1 MDMNAPWRALEASQA
16 AEGESGAASSDAAGS
31 GRSMPAGRRL
41 ALAAAAL
48 LVVGSLAV
56 AGIVAMRPTGQVE
69 VVGPPGG
76 GAAGASQWPGASAG
90 TSASQAIV
98 VVQVAGAVARPGV
111 YSLPVGSR
119 VADAIQ
125 AAGGYSTEVDPRAAE
140 TKLNLAAKLQDA
152 QLIAVPRRGETSSG
166 AAGAGGAS
174 VAGASTTPG
183 LINLNTATAEQLDT
197 LPGVGPATAQKIIAS
212 RVEKPF
218 AKVDDLV
225 TRKVMTASTLS
236 KLRSLVTVD

>member
-1 MDMNAPWRALEASQA
+1 MPMDMNAPWRALEASQA
-16 AEGESGAASSDAAGS
+16 GKGQSGTASSDAAAS
-31 GRSMPAGRRL
+31 GRRMPAGRRL

-48 LVVGSLAV
+48 LVIGSLAV
-56 AGIVAMRPTGQVE
+56 AGLVAMQPAGQVE
-69 VVGPPGG
+69 VVGPPAGG
-76 GAAGASQWPGASAG
+76 GSGASHPAGA
-90 TSASQAIV
+90 SASQAVV

-111 YSLPVGSR
+111 YSLPAGSR

-152 QLIAVPRRGETSSG
+152 QLIAVPRRGETANG
-166 AAGAGGAS
+166 ATGAGGAS
-174 VAGASTTPG
+174 GAGASTAPG

-212 RVEKPF
+212 RQEQPF
-218 AKVDDLV
+218 SKVDDLV
-225 TRKVMTASTLS
+225 TRKVVTAATLS